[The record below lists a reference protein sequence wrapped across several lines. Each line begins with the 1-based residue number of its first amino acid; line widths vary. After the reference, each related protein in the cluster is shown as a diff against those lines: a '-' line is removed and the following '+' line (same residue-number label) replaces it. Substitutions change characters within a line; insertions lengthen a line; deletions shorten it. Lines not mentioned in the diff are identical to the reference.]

1 MKRTLIIGIAGLSAA
16 WAVSAGAE
24 VAAAVHTP
32 AALPAAK
39 NAGSPE
45 QTAVLNQVLGL
56 LDQNRTDDAAVLLE
70 TVLKTDSAVS
80 PMKEYLQARLAF
92 AREQYTVAL
101 QHLAQ
106 VENFGGRDSEWLP
119 ASVFLEGMVYKKTGQ
134 TEAAAFAAQELVLG
148 WPESVW
154 SRRAEEL
161 K

>member
-1 MKRTLIIGIAGLSAA
+1 MKRILIIGIVGLSAA

-24 VAAAVHTP
+24 VPATVHTP
-32 AALPAAK
+32 AVPAGK
-39 NAGSPE
+39 GAGSPE
-45 QTAVLNQVLGL
+45 QTVVLNQVLGL
-56 LDQNRTDDAAVLLE
+56 LDQNRADDAAALLE
-70 TVLKTDSAVS
+70 TVPKTDNAFS

-92 AREQYTVAL
+92 ERGQYTEAL

-134 TEAAAFAAQELVLG
+134 TEAATFAAQELVLG

>member
-1 MKRTLIIGIAGLSAA
+1 MKRILIIGIVGLSAVC
-16 WAVSAGAE
+16 AVSSGAE
-24 VAAAVHTP
+24 VPAAVHTP
-32 AALPAAK
+32 AALPAGK
-39 NAGSPE
+39 GAGSPE

-56 LDQNRTDDAAVLLE
+56 LDQSRTDDAAALLE
-70 TVLKTDSAVS
+70 KVPQADAFS

-92 AREQYTVAL
+92 ERGQYTEAL

-134 TEAAAFAAQELVLG
+134 TEAAAFTAQELVLG

-154 SRRAEEL
+154 SRRAAEL